1 MLDSNQ
7 IKRTTIAGAL
17 LALVGV
23 GMFIG
28 LWVVLGNTDVSQ
40 FARLIL
46 SLCVPPILM
55 ALGVGIYFL
64 VVRSSTG
71 AS

>member
-28 LWVVLGNTDVSQ
+28 LWVVLCNTDVSQ